1 MVESNVNKPK
11 SQRVKNALS
20 KFKTLLLKK
29 EVTIDDT
36 NPLTLF
42 DRQTHEDHIALEV
55 LPAEENQESCML
67 KMVRSQKVITL
78 ESFKETL
85 TEKVDNT
92 GNVRDWPSED
102 ILAYYAIKKALINDD
117 LNQAEQLRILELGAG
132 KTGLIGFALA
142 AIAKSRGKSNLISVI
157 TDGNNKCVESLQKT
171 WDLNPE
177 I

>member
-1 MVESNVNKPK
+1 
-11 SQRVKNALS
+11 
-20 KFKTLLLKK
+20 
-29 EVTIDDT
+29 
-36 NPLTLF
+36 
-42 DRQTHEDHIALEV
+42 
-55 LPAEENQESCML
+55 ML
-67 KMVRSQKVITL
+67 KMVKSQKVITL

-102 ILAYYAIKKALINDD
+102 ILAYYAIKKALIDDD
-117 LNQAEQLRILELGAG
+117 LNETEQLRILELGAG

-142 AIAKSRGKSNLISVI
+142 AICKSRGKSNLISVI